1 VIIYVHCLLFNNLNA
16 YGRIEKFLQ
25 EVTPR
30 LMQQLL
36 MTQKCFVDIRREEGR
51 MYVEE

>member
-1 VIIYVHCLLFNNLNA
+1 VIIYVHCLLFNLNV

-25 EVTPR
+25 EITPR

-36 MTQKCFVDIRREEGR
+36 MIAKMFCRD
-51 MYVEE
+51 